1 MKLIGESPQLAS
13 GSLQLGVALA
23 LPLAIFAPLGL
34 APLLLVSAFGIFV
47 GDGWP
52 SRVHRRFA
60 IATAVL
66 VLLTLWG
73 ALSALW
79 SIEPGRSVSMAGR
92 LALTFIA
99 GGMLLDKALRLDRRG
114 RRRLAVAAAAGTA
127 IGVAILLSEALTGQA
142 LLRFGRALLDAR
154 EPSAVMLNRASTVL
168 ALMVWPSAYALY
180 RMGGAVPAILL
191 LAAAF
196 GALALLENTTS
207 LLACLCGFAAVLA
220 GIALPRPVRRIVIAG
235 SVVGILAAPLIVSVL
250 AGMGSLHLQIKPSA
264 VHRLM
269 IWQFTVDRIDERPLL
284 GWGLEST
291 RDLPGGDK
299 EVSFATRDGMWT
311 RQSLPLH
318 THNAALQLR
327 VELGVLGSVLLALL
341 VAGAGLA
348 IGRVE
353 NRIAHGTRLALLV
366 TLLVVSMASY
376 GAWQFWWLAAVA
388 VSIAALVGVGLPD
401 SEETDTSD

>member
-1 MKLIGESPQLAS
+1 MRLLGDSPQLAS
-13 GSLQLGVALA
+13 GSLQLAVALA
-23 LPLAIFAPLGL
+23 LPLAIVAPLGL
-34 APLLLVSAFGIFV
+34 APLLLAAALGILV

-52 SRVHRRFA
+52 RRVHRHFA

-79 SIEPGRSVSMAGR
+79 SIDPGRSVSMAAR
-92 LALTFIA
+92 LALTFAA
-99 GGMLLDKALRLDRRG
+99 GGILLDKALRLDRRG
-114 RRRLAVAAAAGTA
+114 RRRLAVVAA
-127 IGVAILLSEALTGQA
+127 IGAGAGVLILISEAMTGQA
-142 LLRFGRALLDAR
+142 ILRLGRALLDAR
-154 EPSAVMLNRASTVL
+154 EPTPVMLNRASTVL
-168 ALMVWPSAYALY
+168 ALMVWPAAYALY
-180 RMGGAVPAILL
+180 RLGGAVPAIVM

-207 LLACLCGFAAVLA
+207 FLACLCGLAAVLA
-220 GIALPRPVRRIVIAG
+220 GIAMPRPVRRVVIAG
-235 SVVGILAAPLIVSVL
+235 SVVGILAAPLVVSVL
-250 AGMGSLHLQIKPSA
+250 AGMETLHLQIKPSA

-284 GWGLEST
+284 GWGLESA

-299 EVSFATRDGMWT
+299 DVTFATRDGEWT
-311 RQSLPLH
+311 RQALPLH

-327 VELGVLGSVLLALL
+327 VELGILGSVLLALL

-353 NRIAHGTRLALLV
+353 NRVAHGTRLGLLV
-366 TLLVVSMASY
+366 TLLTVSMGSY
-376 GAWQFWWLAAVA
+376 GVWQFWWLAAVA
-388 VSIAALVGVGLPD
+388 ISIAALVGVGLPD